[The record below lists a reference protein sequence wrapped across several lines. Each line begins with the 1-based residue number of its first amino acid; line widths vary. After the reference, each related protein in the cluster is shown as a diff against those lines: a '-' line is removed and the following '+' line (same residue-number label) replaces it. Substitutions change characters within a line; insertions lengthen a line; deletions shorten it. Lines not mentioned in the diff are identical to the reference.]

1 MISILLSWLYIALIC
16 TLIGIGVLS
25 LLKEKYFSLIYYIVA
40 GIIVI
45 TVFVEFFSIFAKMG
59 ACFYFQPKLAV
70 WAFSAYPMSLT

>member
-40 GIIVI
+40 GIIAI
-45 TVFVEFFSIFAKMG
+45 TVFVEFLLTAKEVVM
-59 ACFYFQPKLAV
+59 CKNKR
-70 WAFSAYPMSLT
+70 